1 MLAIKNF
8 SMHIIVTNTIDTYV
22 VRMGSTMHVI
32 LLSHSLKILDQAS
45 NIHLHPFPDVNY
57 DLVLQ

>member
-8 SMHIIVTNTIDTYV
+8 SMHIIVTNII
-22 VRMGSTMHVI
+22 RMGSTMHVI

-45 NIHLHPFPDVNY
+45 IIHLHPFPDVNY